1 MITISLC
8 MIIKN
13 EEDTLARCLESVK
26 GIPDEIILIDTGS
39 TDNTIHIA
47 KQWTNNVYHLKWRDN
62 FADARNYSFQKATK
76 DYILWLDA
84 DDVLQSTDYQKLVTL
99 KQTLDPSVDMVS
111 MVYHVFFDEY
121 DNIATSTKRYRLLK
135 RKHNFQWHGRVHEDI
150 VRPENMN
157 CYDADIAIVHKK
169 IKSSIVS
176 VKRNLSIFENIL
188 NEGRELTPN
197 EMLNFAKDLHSIN
210 QYEKAI
216 VWYEKYLSYQNIP
229 RSHQIFA
236 YQGLAHCYDL
246 IGNAERAIELIL
258 QTLQYSL
265 PQPFSCCRLGEYF
278 FIKKQFRY
286 AIFWYESAT
295 KFTDV
300 HSFLLDQSAYRTWIP
315 HQQLGIC
322 YYELKDYDKAIKHFQ
337 HVLEYKSNHPEI
349 IDSIETIHKEIEMYT
364 LK

>member
-13 EEDTLARCLESVK
+13 EEDTLPRCLESVK

-47 KQWTNNVYHLKWRDN
+47 KQWTPNVYRLKWSDS

-84 DDVLQSTDYQKLVTL
+84 DDVLRNEDYQKLVTL
-99 KQTLDPSVDMVS
+99 KRTLEPSVDMVS
-111 MVYHVFFDEY
+111 MYYHVFFDEY
-121 DNIATSTKRYRLLK
+121 NNITTSTRRYRLLK
-135 RKHNFQWHGRVHEDI
+135 RKHNFQWQGRVHEDI
-150 VRPENMN
+150 IRPENMN
-157 CYDADIAIVHKK
+157 CYDADIAIVHQK
-169 IKSSIVS
+169 IKNSLDS

-188 NEGRELTPN
+188 DKGGELTPN
-197 EMLNFAKDLHSIN
+197 EMLNFAKDLHSMN

-216 VWYEKYLSYQNIP
+216 VWYEKYLSCQYISH
-229 RSHQIFA
+229 SHQIFA

-246 IGNAERAIELIL
+246 MGNAERAIELVL
-258 QTLQYSL
+258 QTLKYGS
-265 PQPFSCCRLGEYF
+265 PQPFMCCRLGEYF
-278 FIKKQFRY
+278 FIKKQFKH

-300 HSFLLDQSAYRTWIP
+300 YSCLLDQSAYRTWIP

-322 YYELKDYDKAIKHFQ
+322 YYELKNYEKAIKHFQ
-337 HVLEYKSNHPEI
+337 HVLEYKHNHPEI
-349 IDSIETIHKEIEMYT
+349 IESIETIKKEIKMYT